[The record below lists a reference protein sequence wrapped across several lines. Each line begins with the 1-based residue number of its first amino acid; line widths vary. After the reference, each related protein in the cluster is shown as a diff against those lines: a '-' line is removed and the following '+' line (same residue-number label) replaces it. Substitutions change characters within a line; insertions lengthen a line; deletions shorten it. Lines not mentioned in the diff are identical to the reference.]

1 MCGKMRPVALS
12 VAGSDPSGGAG
23 IQADLKTFHQF
34 EVYGTAVLTVVTV
47 QNTRKVLDVVPLD
60 ARLVERQLEA
70 VMEDIP
76 PDAAKVGALGNE
88 AVTEVAAAWAQRLRV
103 PLVVDPAM
111 VSKHGAPLIETGAV
125 RALRERLLPLA
136 YLATPN
142 LDEAA
147 ALAGIE
153 VDTPAAMEEAA
164 KRIAGGGARN
174 VLVKGGHLSGEPVDL
189 LWSGGSARWYG
200 SARCD
205 TPHTHGTGCVYS
217 AAVTALLARGRPL
230 PQAVEQAK
238 SFIGEAIR
246 TAPGLGRGNG
256 PVNHHA
262 PTCPDDF
269 TAA

>member
-1 MCGKMRPVALS
+1 MRPVALS

-34 EVYGTAVLTVVTV
+34 GVYGTSVLTVVTV
-47 QNTRKVLDVVPLD
+47 QNSFKMLDVLPLD
-60 ARLVERQLEA
+60 AQLVERQLEA

-76 PDAAKVGALGNE
+76 PAAAKVGALGNA
-88 AVTEVAAAWAQRLRV
+88 AVTEIVAAWAQRLRV
-103 PLVVDPAM
+103 PLVVDPVM
-111 VSKHGAPLIETGAV
+111 MSKHGAPLVEADAV
-125 RALRERLLPLA
+125 HALRERLLPQA

-142 LDEAA
+142 LHEAS

-164 KRIAGGGARN
+164 ERIAGCGARN
-174 VLVKGGHLSGEPVDL
+174 VLIKGGHLSGEPIDL
-189 LWSGGSARWYG
+189 LWSGGDVRFYSSARY
-200 SARCD
+200 D
-205 TPHTHGTGCVYS
+205 TPHTHGTGCTYS
-217 AAVTALLARGRPL
+217 AAITALLARGQPL
-230 PQAVEQAK
+230 AQAVAQAK

-262 PTCPDDF
+262 PTRSGAF
-269 TAA
+269 AAA